1 MPQIGW
7 FEILVIIAVSILVVG
22 PKDFPIM
29 LKKIGSWIGS
39 IKKYFTELQNEIS
52 GYEYD
57 NEDTDNLEKK
67 KIKEKKEKQDEK

>member
-1 MPQIGW
+1 
-7 FEILVIIAVSILVVG
+7 
-22 PKDFPIM
+22 M

-39 IKKYFTELQNEIS
+39 IKKYFAELQNEIS

>member
-7 FEILVIIAVSILVVG
+7 FEILLIIVVAILVVG

-39 IKKYFTELQNEIS
+39 IKKYFIELQNEIS
-52 GYEYD
+52 VYE
-57 NEDTDNLEKK
+57 NEDKETENSKK
-67 KIKEKKEKQDEK
+67 KIKEKQDEK